1 MNTPRAAHILWA
13 DDEIDLLKPHILFL
27 EAKGFRMTAVNSG
40 RDALEA
46 LGQEVFDLV
55 FLDEQMPGLGGIE
68 TLQEIKQRRPHLP
81 VVMIT
86 KSEEEHIMEEAIG
99 SKIADYLIKPVHPSQ
114 ILLSV
119 KRILE
124 GKRLMSEQAMSAYQR
139 EFQSITMQLMG
150 RMDMAQWFGLYERLI
165 RWKLELAQQEDTGMQ
180 DVLESQFSD
189 ADRQF
194 ARFVQQHYGAW
205 MQSPDAEAPTLSHR
219 LLPERLPRTLEEAGD
234 RPVYLV
240 VIDNL
245 RMDQWKII
253 EPLLLE
259 RFRVVREQPYLSIL
273 PTATH
278 YARNALFAGLA
289 PADIARLYPDLWVNE
304 DHEGSRNAHEHTLF
318 DRLLQRL
325 GITGKHSYH
334 KVAQQQ
340 AGRKLV
346 EQFHTT
352 RENRVTAIVYNF
364 VDMLSHARS
373 EMAVIKELAD
383 DDAAYRSLTLTWF
396 EHSSL
401 RELLDQMAQQKARVI
416 ITTDHGTI
424 RVERPVSIQGER
436 STNPNPRYKV
446 GRKLGYDPKDVF
458 EVTDPEKMG
467 LPRPQMSASY
477 VFTRERDFF
486 VYPNNHNAFVQMYRD
501 TFQHGGIS
509 LEEMVVPW
517 VELDA
522 R

>member
-13 DDEIDLLKPHILFL
+13 DDEIDLLRPHILFL
-27 EAKGFRMTAVNSG
+27 ESKGFRMTSVNSG

-46 LGQEVFDLV
+46 VEREVFDLV

-68 TLQEIKQRRPHLP
+68 TLQAIKQLRPHLP

-99 SKIADYLIKPVHPSQ
+99 SKIADYLIKPVNPNQ

-119 KRILE
+119 KRILD
-124 GKRLMSEQAMSAYQR
+124 GKRLLSEQAMSAYQR
-139 EFQSITMQLMG
+139 QFQAITMQLMG
-150 RMDMAQWFGLYERLI
+150 RMDAKEWMELYDRLV
-165 RWKLELAQQEDTGMQ
+165 RWKLELAQWEESGMQ
-180 DVLESQFSD
+180 DILATQYTD

-194 ARFVQQHYGAW
+194 ARFVQQHYLDW
-205 MQSPDAEAPTLSHR
+205 MQQPDDTTPTLSHR
-219 LLPERLPRTLEEAGD
+219 LLPERLPRTMQEAQD
-234 RPVYLV
+234 RPVFLV

-253 EPLLLE
+253 EPLLLD
-259 RFRVVREQPYLSIL
+259 RFRVVREAPYFSIL
-273 PTATH
+273 PTATQ

-289 PADIARLYPDLWVNE
+289 PSEIARLYPDLWVNE
-304 DHEGSRNAHEHTLF
+304 DHEGSRNAHEGEMFQKLVK
-318 DRLLQRL
+318 RL
-325 GITGKHSYH
+325 GIDGKNGYH

-340 AGRKLV
+340 AGRRLV
-346 EQFHTT
+346 ENFHTL
-352 RENRVTAIVYNF
+352 RENRITAVVYNF

-373 EMAVIKELAD
+373 EMEVIKELTG

-401 RELLDQMAQQKARVI
+401 RELLDQMAAQKARVI

-424 RVERPVSIQGER
+424 RVENPVSIQGER
-436 STNPNPRYKV
+436 NTNPNPRYKV
-446 GRKLGYDPKDVF
+446 GRKLGFNPREVF
-458 EVTDPEKMG
+458 EMGDPERFG
-467 LPRPQMSASY
+467 LPRPFVSASY
-477 VFTRERDFF
+477 VFTREKDFF
-486 VYPNNHNAFVQMYRD
+486 VYPNNQNQFVQLYRG
-501 TFQHGGIS
+501 TFQHGGVS